1 MCGEKDTAPV
11 SPIGVSGSPPRVRGK
26 VDQKSTLLA
35 KKGITPACAGKSLC
49 NVCVASRKRDHPR
62 VCGEKLCC
70 HCKITPLLGSPPR
83 VRGKAYWA
91 KTGAYNARIT
101 PACAG
106 KRHSLRLRS
115 PAWRDHPRVCGE
127 KDTWSFSSSP
137 RTGSPPRVRGKVI
150 TYQLTPERSGIT
162 PACAG
167 KRNSQHTTFTS
178 ERDHPRVCGEK
189 GGPHRAGHPPRGSPP
204 RVRGKAEWENLI
216 GSDVRITPAC
226 AGKRKSHSKH
236 KKHHR
241 DHPRVCGEKTMK
253 EVREV
258 WQLGSPPRVRGK
270 DLLRKELLL

>member
-49 NVCVASRKRDHPR
+49 NGCVASRKRDHPR

-70 HCKITPLLGSPPR
+70 HCKITPLL
-83 VRGKAYWA
+83 
-91 KTGAYNARIT
+91 
-101 PACAG
+101 
-106 KRHSLRLRS
+106 
-115 PAWRDHPRVCGE
+115 
-127 KDTWSFSSSP
+127 
-137 RTGSPPRVRGKVI
+137 GSPPRVRGKVI

-226 AGKRKSHSKH
+226 AGKRRPPLCASCSTW
-236 KKHHR
+236 
-241 DHPRVCGEKTMK
+241 DHPRVCGEKSTFTISTH
-253 EVREV
+253 RTG
-258 WQLGSPPRVRGK
+258 GSPPRVRGK
-270 DLLRKELLL
+270 ENSEGVTRNGSRITPACAGKRCC

>member
-1 MCGEKDTAPV
+1 M
-11 SPIGVSGSPPRVRGK
+11 RGK

-106 KRHSLRLRS
+106 KRRPPLCASCS
-115 PAWRDHPRVCGE
+115 TWDHPRVCGE
-127 KDTWSFSSSP
+127 KSTFTISTH
-137 RTGSPPRVRGKVI
+137 RTGGSPPRVRGKGHQQNN
-150 TYQLTPERSGIT
+150 TDEGARIT

-167 KRNSQHTTFTS
+167 KSCQPAADFR
-178 ERDHPRVCGEK
+178 RAWDHPRVCGEK
-189 GGPHRAGHPPRGSPP
+189 LMPPLMGFWLRGSPP
-204 RVRGKAEWENLI
+204 RVRGKAQRVIAHLHEH
-216 GSDVRITPAC
+216 GITPAC
-226 AGKRKSHSKH
+226 AGKSIGFG
-236 KKHHR
+236 
-241 DHPRVCGEKTMK
+241 CC
-253 EVREV
+253 
-258 WQLGSPPRVRGK
+258 
-270 DLLRKELLL
+270 LRYL